1 MNEKLK
7 GVQTKIVEV
16 WNKYDKKR
24 KIQMISVVA
33 VVIIMLIILAVVVSR
48 PTYATLIEC
57 TDTATA
63 ASITETLTANSINFD
78 TQNNGL
84 IILVEE
90 KDLVNA
96 TYLIAQN
103 GYTAKGYSIDDY
115 VNNVGI
121 GTTASDRE
129 RLYQKYLE
137 DKMVQTME
145 SFDYVKSAEVTF
157 TMPST
162 NYSVLENEEDTYVGV
177 KLTLSKNMPEGAAN
191 SMARYIATAVG
202 NKTTARVTIVD
213 SSGNSLFMSDEIDG
227 EESGTISAD
236 KAETIRNEFRNIVI
250 TNITKLFTATGYSS
264 VTVSPN
270 IDVDFSVINTV
281 DTKYYNPD
289 ALKKGDYIY
298 EQEGSSGV
306 SGIPGTDSNDDDTGY
321 YIDTGD
327 GTITSVNIQKND
339 YENSNTITSTTTG
352 QRGVVQYGSSSVAV
366 VLNRYRVY
374 DEETADTGDL
384 SWAEFKEANGEILP
398 IENLDTQMIIQ
409 AISAASGIPQANI
422 SVMAYT
428 VPMFNDYVSETEFVK
443 DILPII
449 IAVII
454 LALLA
459 FIVWRSLRPVKVTE
473 VETELSVDELLAATR
488 ENQKPVEEID
498 MEEKSEV
505 RKAIDK
511 FVDENPEAVAILMRN
526 WLSDD
531 WD

>member
-7 GVQTKIVEV
+7 GAQTKIVDF

-24 KIQMISVVA
+24 KVQMISVVA
-33 VVIIMLIILAVVVSR
+33 AVIIMLIILAVVVSR

-57 TDTATA
+57 DDTATA
-63 ASITETLTANSINFD
+63 ASITETLTANSIEYE
-78 TQNNGL
+78 TENNGL
-84 IILVEE
+84 IIMVEE
-90 KDLVNA
+90 DDLVNA

-103 GYTAKGYSIDDY
+103 GYTAKGYSMADY
-115 VNNVGI
+115 INDVGI
-121 GTTASDRE
+121 GTTSSDRE

-137 DKMVQTME
+137 DKMVQTIE
-145 SFDYVKSAEVTF
+145 SFDYVKSADVTF
-157 TMPST
+157 TMPAT
-162 NYSVLENEEDTYVGV
+162 TYSVLEDEEETYVGV
-177 KLTLSKNMPEGAAN
+177 KLTLSKNMPEGAAEN
-191 SMARYIATAVG
+191 MARYIATAVG
-202 NKTTARVTIVD
+202 NKSTARVTIVD
-213 SSGNSLFMSDEIDG
+213 SNGNSLFASNEIEG
-227 EESGTISAD
+227 ESSGTLSAD
-236 KAETIRNEFRNIVI
+236 KAESIRNQFRSIVI
-250 TNITKLFTATGYSS
+250 TNITKLFTATGYTS

-270 IDVDFSVINTV
+270 LDVDFSVVNTV
-281 DTKYYNPD
+281 DTEYYNPD
-289 ALKKGDYIY
+289 GLKKNDYIY

-306 SGIPGTDSNDDDTGY
+306 SGIPGTDSNDDDTTY
-321 YIDTGD
+321 YLDTGD
-327 GTITSVNIQKND
+327 GTTTSVSISKNE
-339 YENSNTITSTTTG
+339 YENSNKITSTTTG
-352 QRGVVQYGSSSVAV
+352 QQGIVQYANSSVAV

-374 DEETADTGDL
+374 DEETTDTGNL
-384 SWAEFKEANGEILP
+384 SWEEFKAANGETLP
-398 IENLDTQMIIQ
+398 IENLDTEGIIQ
-409 AISAASGIPQANI
+409 AISAASGIPQDNI
-422 SVMAYT
+422 TVMAYT

-488 ENQKPVEEID
+488 EKQKPVEEID

-505 RKAIDK
+505 RKAIEK
-511 FVDENPEAVAILMRN
+511 FVDENPEAVAVLMRN

>member
-7 GVQTKIVEV
+7 GVQTKVVEV

-24 KIQMISVVA
+24 KVQMISIVA
-33 VVIIMLIILAVVVSR
+33 AVIIMLIILAVVVSR

-57 TDTATA
+57 SDTATA
-63 ASITETLTANSINFD
+63 ASITETLTANSINYE
-78 TQNNGL
+78 TENNGL
-84 IILVEE
+84 IIMVEE
-90 KDLVNA
+90 DDLVNA

-103 GYTAKGYSIDDY
+103 GYTAKGYSMADY
-115 VNNVGI
+115 VNDVGI
-121 GTTASDRE
+121 GTTSSDRE

-137 DKMVQTME
+137 DKMVQTLE
-145 SFDYVKSAEVTF
+145 SFDYVRSADVNF

-162 NYSVLENEEDTYVGV
+162 NYSVLQDEEDTYVGV
-177 KLTLSKNMPEGAAN
+177 KLTLSKNMPEGAADN
-191 SMARYIATAVG
+191 MARYIATAVG
-202 NKTTARVTIVD
+202 NKSTARVTIVD
-213 SSGNSLFMSDEIDG
+213 SSGNSLFISDEIDG
-227 EESGTISAD
+227 EPAGSISSN

-270 IDVDFSVINTV
+270 IDVDFAVVNTV
-281 DTKYYNPD
+281 DTQYYNPD

-298 EQEGSSGV
+298 EQEGSTGV

-327 GTITSVNIQKND
+327 GTTTSVNIQKNE
-339 YENSNTITSTTTG
+339 YENSSTITSTTTG
-352 QRGVVQYGSSSVAV
+352 QRGTVNYENSSVAV

-384 SWAEFKEANGEILP
+384 SWEQFKEANSEILP
-398 IENLDTQMIIQ
+398 IENLDTESIIV

-428 VPMFNDYVSETEFVK
+428 VPMFNDYVSGTEFVK

-449 IAVII
+449 IAGII
-454 LALLA
+454 LVLLA

-488 ENQKPVEEID
+488 DNQRPVEEID
-498 MEEKSEV
+498 AEEKSEV

-511 FVDENPEAVAILMRN
+511 FVDENPEAVAVLLRN

>member
-7 GVQTKIVEV
+7 GAQTKIVDF

-24 KIQMISVVA
+24 KVQMISIA
-33 VVIIMLIILAVVVSR
+33 AAIIIMLIILAVVVSR

-57 TDTATA
+57 SDTATA
-63 ASITETLTANSINFD
+63 ASVTETLTANSIEYETD
-78 TQNNGL
+78 NNGL
-84 IILVEE
+84 IIKVDED
-90 KDLVNA
+90 DLVNA
-96 TYLIAQN
+96 TYIIAQE
-103 GYTAKGYSIDDY
+103 GYTAKGYSMNDY
-115 VNNVGI
+115 VNDVGI
-121 GTTASDRE
+121 GTTSSDRE

-137 DKMVQTME
+137 DKMVQTIE
-145 SFDYVKSAEVTF
+145 SFDYVKSADVTF
-157 TMPST
+157 TMPAT
-162 NYSVLENEEDTYVGV
+162 NYSVLDDEEETYVGV
-177 KLTLSKNMPEGAAN
+177 KLTLSKNMPEGAADN
-191 SMARYIATAVG
+191 MARYIATAVG
-202 NKTTARVTIVD
+202 NKSTARVTIVD
-213 SSGNSLFMSDEIDG
+213 SNGNSLFMSDEID
-227 EESGTISAD
+227 EESTGSISSD

-250 TNITKLFTATGYSS
+250 TNITKLFTATGYTS

-270 IDVDFSVINTV
+270 LDVDFSVVNTV
-281 DTKYYNPD
+281 DTQYYNPD
-289 ALKKGDYIY
+289 GLKKNDYVY

-306 SGIPGTDSNDDDTGY
+306 SGIPGTDSNDDDTTY
-321 YIDTGD
+321 YLDTGD
-327 GTITSVNIQKND
+327 GTTTSVTINKNE

-352 QRGVVQYGSSSVAV
+352 QQGKVQYETSSVAV

-374 DEETADTGDL
+374 DEETTDTGDL
-384 SWAEFKEANGEILP
+384 SWEEFKAANSETLP
-398 IENLDTQMIIQ
+398 IENLDTTDIIA
-409 AISAASGIPQANI
+409 AISSASGIPEDNI

-454 LALLA
+454 LVLLA

-488 ENQKPVEEID
+488 EKQKPVEELD
-498 MEEKSEV
+498 VEDKSEV
-505 RKAIDK
+505 RKAIEK
-511 FVDENPEAVAILMRN
+511 FVDENPEAVAVLMRN

>member
-177 KLTLSKNMPEGAAN
+177 KLTLSKNMPEGAA
-191 SMARYIATAVG
+191 S
-202 NKTTARVTIVD
+202 
-213 SSGNSLFMSDEIDG
+213 
-227 EESGTISAD
+227 
-236 KAETIRNEFRNIVI
+236 
-250 TNITKLFTATGYSS
+250 
-264 VTVSPN
+264 
-270 IDVDFSVINTV
+270 
-281 DTKYYNPD
+281 
-289 ALKKGDYIY
+289 
-298 EQEGSSGV
+298 GSS
-306 SGIPGTDSNDDDTGY
+306 D
-321 YIDTGD
+321 
-327 GTITSVNIQKND
+327 
-339 YENSNTITSTTTG
+339 NS
-352 QRGVVQYGSSSVAV
+352 
-366 VLNRYRVY
+366 
-374 DEETADTGDL
+374 
-384 SWAEFKEANGEILP
+384 
-398 IENLDTQMIIQ
+398 
-409 AISAASGIPQANI
+409 
-422 SVMAYT
+422 
-428 VPMFNDYVSETEFVK
+428 
-443 DILPII
+443 
-449 IAVII
+449 
-454 LALLA
+454 
-459 FIVWRSLRPVKVTE
+459 RS
-473 VETELSVDELLAATR
+473 
-488 ENQKPVEEID
+488 
-498 MEEKSEV
+498 
-505 RKAIDK
+505 
-511 FVDENPEAVAILMRN
+511 
-526 WLSDD
+526 
-531 WD
+531 